1 VHSPPAKQED
11 LAVPLDTKEVMK
23 ILPHRYPFL
32 MIDRI
37 VELVPGERS
46 VCIKNI
52 TANEPQFTGH
62 WPGNPVMPGVLM
74 LEAMAQAGGIFLL
87 AEPENAGKN
96 AFFAGMDNIRFRK
109 PVLPGDQL
117 VITAE
122 LIRRKGTMGK
132 ALAVAR
138 VDGEVVVEGEFMFA
152 LMDVEP
158 LPGESD

>member
-1 VHSPPAKQED
+1 
-11 LAVPLDTKEVMK
+11 VPLDTKDVMK

-37 VELVPGERS
+37 IELVPGQRS
-46 VCIKNI
+46 VCIKNV

-87 AEPENAGKN
+87 AEPENEGKN

-109 PVLPGDQL
+109 PVLPGDQII
-117 VITAE
+117 ITAE
-122 LIRRKGTMGK
+122 LMRRKGNMGK

-138 VDGEVVVEGEFMFA
+138 VDGEIVVEGEFMFA
-152 LMDVEP
+152 LMDMEP
-158 LPGESD
+158 APGEGE